1 MNEWGLRLMLDNW
14 NFSSGM
20 CIAAVIG
27 QKHGRNIVREED
39 LNTENKDLEEAKQ
52 MYSWA
57 EREDQEIWNNGMFE
71 TVEDCIRDAIE
82 SGYIYGDTIYVG
94 LCVDVEIGGID
105 LSHQLEAVEENM
117 YDQVG
122 EVSEGWDIS
131 GITEKRRSIYKLY
144 EERLQELVKN
154 YIREIGEE
162 PVFYTITDIRP
173 VVIE

>member
-1 MNEWGLRLMLDNW
+1 
-14 NFSSGM
+14 
-20 CIAAVIG
+20 
-27 QKHGRNIVREED
+27 
-39 LNTENKDLEEAKQ
+39 

-57 EREDQEIWNNGMFE
+57 GHENQKIWNNGKFE
-71 TVEDCIRDAIE
+71 TVEDCIRGAMG

-105 LSHQLEAVEENM
+105 LSLQLDAVEENM

-131 GITEKRRSIYKLY
+131 GITEKRRSIYELY
-144 EERLQELVKN
+144 EERLEELVKD

-162 PVFYTITDIRP
+162 PGFWQIIDIRP
-173 VVIE
+173 ITIE

>member
-1 MNEWGLRLMLDNW
+1 
-14 NFSSGM
+14 
-20 CIAAVIG
+20 
-27 QKHGRNIVREED
+27 
-39 LNTENKDLEEAKQ
+39 

-57 EREDQEIWNNGMFE
+57 EREDQEIWNSGMFE

-122 EVSEGWDIS
+122 KVSEGWDIS

-162 PVFYTITDIRP
+162 TVFYTITDIRP
-173 VVIE
+173 VAIE